1 LWSLR
6 AEGSFTRMAK
16 PAQEPPVLKCNHC
29 ASVVAP
35 GAKFCP
41 SCGKTVTVLEA
52 PSTHPPLAGPVH
64 VVLGGGTP
72 PPALPPAS
80 LADRVKADLI
90 DAGLIY
96 AGAWLIGHM
105 IWESAWSGWRYPL
118 PFGGQTTTLLPWLPL
133 LVAALYWFTEV
144 VGGRSPG
151 KRLAGVRVV
160 TAEGGKPGFV
170 MLKKRWMIKI
180 GVFTGAMFLC
190 MVLWQIQ
197 LGSPMRNEPWLL
209 NRLVFLLGGGIQ
221 VMVLL
226 SALGMRGLHDRV
238 SGCTV
243 ARFDAAAAH
252 HPAWTAGELHAKE
265 LLRKAPRL
273 LLQFVKSASGI
284 FDEKGR
290 FSFKQLLLYP
300 VRMIKSK
307 TQAFLQGAAL
317 GMIIHFSTVGL
328 SGGYNDVAK
337 FPTMLMVPTLSKSA
351 PSSTFFF
358 PVATALWGSVAS
370 MFGFILGVLRGGST
384 RRGNTP
390 PALPGTGIAAGL
402 LAFWACDDLLADDSG
417 LSEWGADPSRFAAE
431 GGLNLVGQSTVV
443 GTATGVGNAIGQT
456 AGETVGQGLAPGEGK
471 EGEGWMVQDTDGKE
485 HFFPNEADAYKYW
498 QTQMDKLQQETEKE
512 NTRLKQDD
520 YKNTV
525 EQIGFIQS
533 IRDGLK
539 ASGRDCSEQD
549 REIERLSKERD
560 RINRE
565 LSEKGATVDYTA
577 RQRDIWRPDPVLE
590 QMVQQHKQ
598 EAQTLQDIHK
608 TADAIRNLQAQGNLS
623 YTDGQSEKM
632 LEKLNEMSKNLL
644 AGKPPSQE
652 QIKKIRSLV
661 GKEMDAERSR
671 KEARETNWVQ
681 EGAQS
686 TAREVFTGTNSDGET
701 SYKAM
706 ALRGLLGVATG
717 GQSEYGMEVAEKMYG
732 VHDDVMAGKSGMEA
746 FTNAAGKVIFDEG
759 VGRVMEKG
767 MALTGKTAGA
777 AYDATLKGTN
787 LDRAAKEQLEKAGKF
802 LNQDV
807 KDVVGGPKP
816 KNPDLPGTRPDG
828 PSSSVTNER
837 TKAFEEGRKAGAQKV
852 NDLEEAMNKH
862 RENPTPESAA
872 DVRQKLDAVQQDKHA
887 MQDMNGRKGD
897 SADNVRK
904 GFSEDLGQSYNQAHD
919 AAKQR
924 IAKEYGVN
932 PEDVKVVQPTNAK
945 PGSPPPP
952 TPPPDPS
959 GFAKKPKGAPVT
971 HGDDI
976 VQTPGK
982 VPEGVDPKKA
992 SFDQDVTYRLKQQ
1005 GIDPRTGEPFKGHVD
1020 VPKADAKRIYNEEF
1034 YKARHDGKLP
1044 YATNPDGSV
1053 KMGAD
1058 GKPEI
1063 DTKKVNDYAHKM
1075 DQSVTDRLDAEAY
1088 GTGDKDLQ
1096 TATNSTLKDRNFSDV
1111 EGVGK
1116 TMEHKQYEWRNQ
1128 AQDMQTQA
1136 KKLEFESAREAAN
1149 GNMERAAQLK
1159 KQSQDISA
1167 AAEAKMEEGFRQTT
1181 KQFKNQVQ
1189 GRVDAL
1195 NAQMGANV
1203 AKVPPKLKEAV
1214 GIMEQCGKPGFS
1226 PAQVEQKLAQM
1237 GYTPEKVVQQMSGT
1251 MESLQKFKPSG
1262 LPKPPVPVPP
1272 SGQPGYMGRILGQTA
1287 TKGVLDQ
1294 N

>member
-1 LWSLR
+1 
-6 AEGSFTRMAK
+6 M
-16 PAQEPPVLKCNHC
+16 
-29 ASVVAP
+29 
-35 GAKFCP
+35 
-41 SCGKTVTVLEA
+41 TVLEA

-328 SGGYNDVAK
+328 SGGYNDVAE

-652 QIKKIRSLV
+652 QIKKIPSLV
-661 GKEMDAERSR
+661 GKEMEAETSR

-767 MALTGKTAGA
+767 MAVTGKTAGA

-787 LDRAAKEQLEKAGKF
+787 FDRAAKKRLEQAGKF
-802 LNQDV
+802 LNQDA
-807 KDVVGGPKP
+807 KDLVGGPKP
-816 KNPDLPGTRPDG
+816 KNPDLPSTKLDG
-828 PSSSVTNER
+828 PSDAAVKDR
-837 TKAFEEGRKAGAQKV
+837 TEAFEKGREMGHKKV
-852 NDLEEAMNKH
+852 NELEEAMGKH
-862 RENPTPESAA
+862 RENPTPESMA
-872 DVRQKLDAVQQDKHA
+872 DLRKKLDAVQQDKRA
-887 MQDMNGRKGD
+887 MQALNVRQGEAAD
-897 SADNVRK
+897 SVRK
-904 GFSEDLGQSYNQAHD
+904 GFSEDLGQSYNQAHM
-919 AAKQR
+919 AAKER
-924 IAKEYGVN
+924 ISLEYGVH
-932 PEDVKVVQPTNAK
+932 PDDVKVVQPTNK
-945 PGSPPPP
+945 PGLVPK
-952 TPPPDPS
+952 PDPS
-959 GFAKKPKGAPVT
+959 AIAKKPKGTPLT
-971 HGDDI
+971 RGDDFT
-976 VQTPGK
+976 QRPGK
-982 VPEGVDPKKA
+982 VPEVDPKKA
-992 SFDQDVTYRLKQQ
+992 SFDQDVTYRVPQK
-1005 GIDPRTGEPFKGHVD
+1005 GIDPRTGQPFIGKVD

-1034 YKARHDGKLP
+1034 YKARHGGELP
-1044 YATNPDGSV
+1044 YEKHLNGTRKLDKA
-1053 KMGAD
+1053 
-1058 GKPEI
+1058 GKPII
-1063 DTKKVNDYAHKM
+1063 DRAKVDDYAHKM

-1096 TATNSTLKDRNFSDV
+1096 TATNSNVRGRDFSDV

-1128 AQDMQTQA
+1128 SQQMQKDA
-1136 KKLEFESAREAAN
+1136 SELKKLAQQEAAA
-1149 GNMERAAQLK
+1149 GNLERAAELQNHADNL
-1159 KQSQDISA
+1159 SA

-1181 KQFKNQVQ
+1181 KQFKNQIQ

-1195 NAQMGANV
+1195 NAEMGAKV
-1203 AKVPPKLKEAV
+1203 AKVPPKLQEAV
-1214 GIMEQCGKPGFS
+1214 SIMEQCGKEAEGGLS
-1226 PAQVEQKLAQM
+1226 PAQVEQKLAQI

-1251 MESLQKFKPSG
+1251 LESLQKFKP
-1262 LPKPPVPVPP
+1262 KPPK
-1272 SGQPGYMGRILGQTA
+1272 PGYMGRILGQTV
-1287 TKGVLDQ
+1287 TKGALDQ